1 MCVVALHEARRH
13 RAKLVGDNVNA
24 VVRMIAKMAADMI
37 SCRAPS
43 PAAICQYSKG
53 TDLMATSKPR
63 THSHPSSVTV
73 DDSAQPGLAA
83 SAGLIADLVA
93 ANHILFD
100 QGVVDAFGHVSVRH
114 NARDDRFL
122 LARNMA
128 PGVVTADDIIEF
140 TLDGDPVNA
149 AGRRVY
155 LERFIH
161 GEIYRRRSDVMSIVH
176 SHSHSIVPLS
186 VVKGVK
192 LRALFHMAGF
202 IGQNTPVF
210 EIREA
215 GGDGTDLLI
224 SNQALGR
231 ALAEKFDHADIAL
244 MRGHGSTV
252 VGGSI
257 PQAVYRA
264 VYAELN
270 AQYQLSASQLGEVV
284 YLTEAE
290 GLACVTNVEGQVQR
304 PWDLW
309 KSQSAQRRG
318 GQSG

>member
-1 MCVVALHEARRH
+1 M
-13 RAKLVGDNVNA
+13 
-24 VVRMIAKMAADMI
+24 
-37 SCRAPS
+37 S
-43 PAAICQYSKG
+43 
-53 TDLMATSKPR
+53 TSKSD
-63 THSHPSSVTV
+63 THSHPTSVAV
-73 DDSAQPGLAA
+73 DDNAQPGAAA
-83 SAGLIADLVA
+83 SADLVADLVA

-114 NARDDRFL
+114 NARADRFL

-128 PGVVTADDIIEF
+128 PGAVTAEDIIEF
-140 TLDGDPVNA
+140 TLDGDPVTA
-149 AGRRVY
+149 AGRRIY

-161 GEIYRRRSDVMSIVH
+161 GEIYRRRPDVMSIVH

-186 VVKGVK
+186 VVKGAK

-202 IGQNTPVF
+202 IGQNAPVF

-224 SNQALGR
+224 SNNVLGR
-231 ALAEKFDHADIAL
+231 ALAEKFDHADIVL

-264 VYAELN
+264 IYAELN
-270 AQYQLSASQLGEVV
+270 ARYQLAASQLGEVI

-309 KSQSAQRRG
+309 KAQSAEKRRA
-318 GQSG
+318 QSA

>member
-1 MCVVALHEARRH
+1 MSQAAPDGHGH
-13 RAKLVGDNVNA
+13 P
-24 VVRMIAKMAADMI
+24 IA
-37 SCRAPS
+37 
-43 PAAICQYSKG
+43 
-53 TDLMATSKPR
+53 
-63 THSHPSSVTV
+63 SSVA
-73 DDSAQPGLAA
+73 DQGESSGAPDPA
-83 SAGLIADLVA
+83 LIEELVA

-114 NARDDRFL
+114 DKRPDRFL

-128 PGVVTADDIIEF
+128 PGSVTAADIIEYD
-140 TLDGDPVNA
+140 LDGSPVNA
-149 AGRRVY
+149 NGRKVY

-161 GEIYRRRSDVMSIVH
+161 GELFRRRPDVMAVVH
-176 SHSHSIVPLS
+176 SHSHAIVPLS
-186 VVKGVK
+186 VVKGAK

-202 IGQNTPVF
+202 IGQDAPVF

-224 SNQALGR
+224 SDNHLGR
-231 ALAEKFDHADIAL
+231 ALAEKFDRADIVL

-252 VGGSI
+252 VAGNL
-257 PQAVYRA
+257 QLAVYRA

-270 AQYQLSASQLGEVV
+270 ARYQLEASQMGEVT

-290 GLACVTNVEGQVQR
+290 GRACVDRVEGQVQR

-309 KSQSAQRRG
+309 KSQAAQRRG
-318 GQSG
+318 GS